1 MGGGI
6 LHPDHPPSVVSC
18 QGGRQ
23 CPGLRVAPGWA
34 AVSAAPHPVH
44 TGRRELGHTLKAL
57 SALAR
62 SHRAGWLGPE
72 RAGGPLHGSARWP
85 ADEQK
90 AVGHQPV

>member
-1 MGGGI
+1 MRIHGWG
-6 LHPDHPPSVVSC
+6 VASC
-18 QGGRQ
+18 TQTT
-23 CPGLRVAPGWA
+23 
-34 AVSAAPHPVH
+34 PHPWSHVREA
-44 TGRRELGHTLKAL
+44 GSAPDSEWPLAGLRELGHTLKAL